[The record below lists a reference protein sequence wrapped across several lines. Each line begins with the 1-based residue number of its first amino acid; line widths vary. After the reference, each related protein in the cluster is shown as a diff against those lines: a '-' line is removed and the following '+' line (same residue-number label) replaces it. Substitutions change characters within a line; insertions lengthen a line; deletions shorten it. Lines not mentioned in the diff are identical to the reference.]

1 MLDLT
6 YATAELI
13 NAKVLNFVFLDN
25 TVLQYLI
32 ALGVFVIGLIV
43 LKIFKMVVL
52 AKLKKIVD
60 HTITEFDDLII
71 NTVDSVGWPFY
82 FFFSLFF
89 ALKFISVPEIISQV
103 IYYIILIVGVY
114 YIVMGV
120 QNIIDYGFKKLL
132 KKRQEADDKKFDPT
146 VINLF
151 QKISRIILWG
161 IALLIFLQNL
171 GYDITALIA
180 GLGIG
185 GIAIAFALQNILS
198 DIFSS
203 FTIYFDKPFEVGDFI
218 IIGKDM
224 GTVKSIGIKS
234 TRIETLQGQEL
245 IVSNKELTETRVN
258 NYKKMKKRRIVFNFG
273 VVYET
278 STEKVKK
285 ILQIVKKIIDD
296 IEITELDRV
305 HFTKLGDSSLDF
317 EVVYYINSSEYN
329 DYMDTQ
335 QDINLKIKQEFEKE
349 DIVFAY
355 PTQTVFV
362 NK

>member
-1 MLDLT
+1 MIDFL
-6 YATAELI
+6 YFTAELI
-13 NAKVLNFVFLDN
+13 NAKVL
-25 TVLQYLI
+25 
-32 ALGVFVIGLIV
+32 
-43 LKIFKMVVL
+43 
-52 AKLKKIVD
+52 
-60 HTITEFDDLII
+60 
-71 NTVDSVGWPFY
+71 S
-82 FFFSLFF
+82 FFSLNNAIFRHSIVLVFF
-89 ALKFISVPEIISQV
+89 ILAIIV
-103 IYYIILIVGVY
+103 I
-114 YIVMGV
+114 
-120 QNIIDYGFKKLL
+120 QKIIDYGFKKLL
-132 KKRQEADDKKFDPT
+132 KKRQKEDKGKFDPT

-151 QKISRIILWG
+151 QKISRIILWA

-171 GYDITALIA
+171 GYDITALIE

-185 GIAIAFALQNILS
+185 GIAIAFALQNVLS

-218 IIGKDM
+218 IIGNDK

-234 TRIETLQGQEL
+234 TRIETLQGEEL

-273 VVYET
+273 VIYDT
-278 STEKVKK
+278 PIEKIKK
-285 ILQIVKKIIDD
+285 IPQIVKNIIHN
-296 IEITELDRV
+296 IKITEIDRV
-305 HFTKLGDSSLDF
+305 HFTKFGDSSLDF

-349 DIVFAY
+349 NIAFAY

>member
-1 MLDLT
+1 MDFI
-6 YATAELI
+6 YYTAELI
-13 NAKVLNFVFLDN
+13 NAKVLNFVFLNN
-25 TVLQYLI
+25 TVMQYLI
-32 ALGVFVIGLIV
+32 ALGVFIVGLIV
-43 LKIFKMVVL
+43 LKIFKMVIL
-52 AKLKKIVD
+52 AKVKKIVN

-71 NTVDSVGWPFY
+71 DTVDSVGWPFY
-82 FFFSLFF
+82 FFLSLFF
-89 ALKFISVPEIISQV
+89 AIKFISIPDIVGRV
-103 IYYIILIVGVY
+103 IYYVILIVGTY
-114 YIVMGV
+114 YIVMGL
-120 QNIIDYGFKKLL
+120 QNIIDYGFRKIM
-132 KKRQEADDKKFDPT
+132 KKRQEEDDKKFDPT

-151 QKISRIILWG
+151 RKISRIVIWG

-185 GIAIAFALQNILS
+185 GIAIAFALQNVLS

-245 IVSNKELTETRVN
+245 VVSNKELTETRVN

-278 STEKVKK
+278 PTTKVKK
-285 ILQIVKKIIDD
+285 IPQIVKKIIDD
-296 IEITELDRV
+296 IKLTDLDRV
-305 HFTKLGDSSLDF
+305 HFTKFGDSSLDF

-349 DIVFAY
+349 KIEFAY
-355 PTQTVFV
+355 PTRTVFL